1 MIDELT
7 VMRPQHG
14 GGAPISLQ
22 QLGYNMIGIDE
33 VGPFEPLQHAFGV
46 LTSGCCRDGRVVV
59 WESTGHSI
67 TRMELLL

>member
-14 GGAPISLQ
+14 GGALISLQ

-33 VGPFEPLQHAFGV
+33 VGSFEPLQSTH
-46 LTSGCCRDGRVVV
+46 SGY
-59 WESTGHSI
+59 
-67 TRMELLL
+67 